1 MFLRKLIVSTLAS
14 GILIMGS
21 SAQAASY
28 HFGHLLTGGG
38 PANIHFADLEI
49 NDLGGGHWSFFLH
62 NIDLSAFGSGAFIG
76 SMAVH
81 GATEPSSVTTVP
93 GGGVSKVSEN
103 SGGGTGG
110 IGSFNYRYDLTFRS
124 EKLTNG
130 EQVSW
135 DAFGLG
141 SSPLPINGELA
152 LHVQGTKFSDS
163 SAWYTSP
170 VPEPETYAMFL
181 VGLGLLG
188 FSVRNRKLVA

>member
-28 HFGHLLTGGG
+28 HFGHLLSTGGG
-38 PANIHFADLEI
+38 PTNIHFADLEI
-49 NDLGGGHWSFFLH
+49 NDLGSGHWSFFLH
-62 NIDLSAFGSGAFIG
+62 NINLSTFGSGASIDA
-76 SMAVH
+76 MAVD
-81 GATEPSSVTTVP
+81 GVTPSSVTTVS
-93 GGGVSKVSEN
+93 GGGVSNVSKN
-103 SGGGTGG
+103 PGGGPGGGFDFRYIFGRGSDTLVTGE
-110 IGSFNYRYDLTFRS
+110 S
-124 EKLTNG
+124 
-130 EQVSW
+130 VSW
-135 DAFGLG
+135 NAFGLG
-141 SSPLPINGELA
+141 SSHLPINGELA
-152 LHVQGTKFSDS
+152 LHVQGTQFSPN